1 MNDARLEI
9 LMPSSI
15 IVRGHSFQ
23 TTVLDACAQI
33 RSRLTEIRTLGNAKQ
48 YGLFLTDEDPKKG
61 VWLEPT
67 KTLEHYLLRNNVREC
82 TLDQSSFCHSV
93 SHHQN
98 KISVCKLYG
107 NDARLATVGNH
118 IDGFLTYIVI
128 FELVLP

>member
-1 MNDARLEI
+1 MILTPDALNNC
-9 LMPSSI
+9 
-15 IVRGHSFQ
+15 GHSFQ

-82 TLDQSSFCHSV
+82 TLDQSSFCNSV

-107 NDARLATVGNH
+107 NDARLARVCNH
-118 IDGFLTYIVI
+118 IDGFLICIVQVTV
-128 FELVLP
+128 ELVLP